1 MKGKVLIT
9 GAGGI
14 GRAVALILATNP
26 AMDAKIFLGDANES
40 QLEQAEQWIR
50 EGASNKIDLVMV
62 KMTRGETSEEMQHAL
77 EQADIL
83 LDCLP
88 GSLAPKMASYAI
100 QNGLHYANLTEYVK
114 ETSEIETIAANAE
127 TGFVLQTGLAP
138 GYINIL
144 ANKLYRDFQRDFQT
158 DVLLKMQMK
167 VGALSQHA
175 RSPFHY
181 AFTWSPIGVAT
192 EYVKDAIVV
201 RDHQKTLIPALSGRN
216 LITIDGTVYEDN
228 FTSGGAANL
237 PDIYA
242 DKIKD
247 LDYKTLRYPG
257 HYQWVEETLH
267 EIPMQED
274 KIQRLFDIMLETIP
288 MVEDDVVVV
297 YASVTGKDKNGVLRC
312 YEKGLKIYPS
322 MVGTK
327 KLRAIQTTTA
337 APLCE
342 IAYRLLKHKHKGI
355 IYQSDIEPDSFL
367 NGPYVS
373 EIYGKMEH

>member
-1 MKGKVLIT
+1 M
-9 GAGGI
+9 
-14 GRAVALILATNP
+14 
-26 AMDAKIFLGDANES
+26 
-40 QLEQAEQWIR
+40 
-50 EGASNKIDLVMV
+50 
-62 KMTRGETSEEMQHAL
+62 
-77 EQADIL
+77 
-83 LDCLP
+83 
-88 GSLAPKMASYAI
+88 
-100 QNGLHYANLTEYVK
+100 
-114 ETSEIETIAANAE
+114 
-127 TGFVLQTGLAP
+127 
-138 GYINIL
+138 
-144 ANKLYRDFQRDFQT
+144 
-158 DVLLKMQMK
+158 
-167 VGALSQHA
+167 
-175 RSPFHY
+175 
-181 AFTWSPIGVAT
+181 
-192 EYVKDAIVV
+192 KDAIVV

-322 MVGTK
+322 MVGT
-327 KLRAIQTTTA
+327 
-337 APLCE
+337 
-342 IAYRLLKHKHKGI
+342 
-355 IYQSDIEPDSFL
+355 
-367 NGPYVS
+367 
-373 EIYGKMEH
+373 

>member
-181 AFTWSPIGVAT
+181 AFT
-192 EYVKDAIVV
+192 
-201 RDHQKTLIPALSGRN
+201 
-216 LITIDGTVYEDN
+216 
-228 FTSGGAANL
+228 
-237 PDIYA
+237 
-242 DKIKD
+242 
-247 LDYKTLRYPG
+247 
-257 HYQWVEETLH
+257 
-267 EIPMQED
+267 
-274 KIQRLFDIMLETIP
+274 
-288 MVEDDVVVV
+288 
-297 YASVTGKDKNGVLRC
+297 
-312 YEKGLKIYPS
+312 
-322 MVGTK
+322 
-327 KLRAIQTTTA
+327 
-337 APLCE
+337 
-342 IAYRLLKHKHKGI
+342 
-355 IYQSDIEPDSFL
+355 
-367 NGPYVS
+367 
-373 EIYGKMEH
+373 